1 MYDARYPPGLIANL
15 TPVAPST
22 GPRMT
27 HRLFLAPTTP
37 AFAALYKTAA
47 DAYNRTKLEERSS
60 GFDLFS
66 DGGDQDWTY
75 SEHATLVGQ
84 GCRAVA
90 LGPANH
96 PVGYWLAPR
105 SSISKTPYRLA
116 NSLGLIDPTYRGI
129 IKAAFS
135 GHVVIESNQRLCQL
149 VPADLVPWLDVV
161 VVDEL
166 PVVAT
171 LRGEG
176 GFGSTGL

>member
-1 MYDARYPPGLIANL
+1 
-15 TPVAPST
+15 
-22 GPRMT
+22 MT
-27 HRLFLAPTTP
+27 HRLFIVPTSP
-37 AFAALYKTAA
+37 AFADIYKTAA

-60 GFDLFS
+60 GFDLFC
-66 DGGDQDWTY
+66 DGSSQDQTY
-75 SEHATLVGQ
+75 SVYSTLVSQ

-90 LGPANH
+90 TGPAGN

-116 NSLGLIDPTYRGI
+116 NSLGLIDPTYQGI

-135 GHVVIESNQRLCQL
+135 GHVTVEPNQRLCQL
-149 VPADLVPWLDVV
+149 VAADLVPWLDVV

-166 PVVAT
+166 PTPAT

-176 GFGSTGL
+176 GFGSTGV